1 MEPADG
7 QNGRDERPGSNG
19 PGLLAP
25 NREKAAPRS
34 AAALTALIGRYLHRP
49 SPAALKPPL
58 GHIRPI
64 TKNDLGALRRIITLI
79 PSGMVLMES
88 CLASVI

>member
-1 MEPADG
+1 MASAARKG
-7 QNGRDERPGSNG
+7 VSRAAARP
-19 PGLLAP
+19 PYP

-34 AAALTALIGRYLHRP
+34 AAALTVLIGRYLHRP